1 MNYCSS
7 SRERPREQPKRRA
20 RKIKGREGEIE
31 RLSGVQGNTCAAGGE
46 RQKLWGP
53 GGKTGKKGFETSSEE
68 GEAAESR
75 NHGKR
80 ICIIRKTEVIR
91 ASQIGL

>member
-1 MNYCSS
+1 MRSWRRKAEALGTW
-7 SRERPREQPKRRA
+7 RE
-20 RKIKGREGEIE
+20 
-31 RLSGVQGNTCAAGGE
+31 
-46 RQKLWGP
+46 
-53 GGKTGKKGFETSSEE
+53 TGKKGFETSSEE